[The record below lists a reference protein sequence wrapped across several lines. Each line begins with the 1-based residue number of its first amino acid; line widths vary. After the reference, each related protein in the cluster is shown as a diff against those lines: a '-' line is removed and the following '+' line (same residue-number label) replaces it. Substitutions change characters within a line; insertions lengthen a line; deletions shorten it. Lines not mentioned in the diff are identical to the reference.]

1 MTERHGRVRRL
12 AFALYERR
20 LAAVVDGDP
29 FQTAMVRRTPP
40 HELQQRDWL
49 LAEGLDDQGHTMEV
63 FKRPRYSA
71 VEIG

>member
-1 MTERHGRVRRL
+1 
-12 AFALYERR
+12 
-20 LAAVVDGDP
+20 
-29 FQTAMVRRTPP
+29 
-40 HELQQRDWL
+40 